1 MSLAS
6 SIDSSATRIASDAIR
21 SLPAVV
27 RPAAQSASQ
36 AMGKMAADV
45 SSLSDDALQKAMARI
60 ADLSSQNVQLASQD
74 AADKA
79 SLASETAAYNQAVG
93 EITQANTVIQGLNA
107 RVAPAEQKVASGTAE
122 VQAFTSDWNEG
133 MTALAQYANDANG
146 WMQQAN
152 QMLQNAA
159 AHITNLGQIFLK

>member
-1 MSLAS
+1 MGLTVTIDTGATKLA
-6 SIDSSATRIASDAIR
+6 ADAIR
-21 SLPAVV
+21 SIPAVAM
-27 RPAAQSASQ
+27 PAAQAASQ
-36 AMGKMAADV
+36 AVGRMAADA
-45 SSLSDDALQKAMARI
+45 SSFSDDALQKAMARI
-60 ADLSSQNVQLASQD
+60 ADLTSQNAQLASQD

-79 SLASETAAYNQAVG
+79 SLSSETTAYNQAVG

-122 VQAFTSDWNEG
+122 VQSFTNDWNEG
-133 MTALAQYANDANG
+133 MSALAQYANDANG

-159 AHITNLGQIFLK
+159 AHISNLGQIFLK